1 MSKGPA
7 LRTAVFSLLLVVVN
21 SAHAE
26 NLLDIY
32 FVAEQQEPTL
42 RSAAAERQAARE
54 RHKQS
59 IANLLPQADLTASAR
74 SSSVE
79 YGQFSVDD
87 TGLGYGVSLTQPI
100 YHHDSYKLMAQTRS
114 GIQQSDAEFEAAQR
128 NLMIRVAERYFTV
141 LGFQDNLEFVRAEK
155 EAVGRQLEQTR
166 QRFEVGLI
174 AVTDVHES
182 QAAYDVTVAS
192 EIAAEN
198 AVSAARES
206 LRELTGRYHD
216 SLSRLVENL
225 PLIPPEPADVK
236 SWVDTALSTNYSL
249 QATRTQVEIARDEL
263 RRQQAG
269 HYPALDLVGQYNYLE
284 DGGPTY
290 NDESVSNSLVMLQL
304 SVPISRGGATMA
316 RADEAR
322 YKLDQAIENLEQT
335 TRNIHRQTS
344 DAYRGVLAAIS
355 QVKAFEQALVSTQS
369 ALTASEA
376 GLEVGTRTTV
386 DVLSTRR
393 ELFRAQRDHARAR
406 YDYILGILRLK
417 EAAGT
422 LAIADFEKVVQ
433 SLD

>member
-1 MSKGPA
+1 MANGSAPRVAA
-7 LRTAVFSLLLVVVN
+7 LALLCSLVFP
-21 SAHAE
+21 AHAE
-26 NLLDIY
+26 NLLDVY

-42 RSAAAERQAARE
+42 RSAAAARQAARE

-79 YGQFSVDD
+79 YGDFSTED

-128 NLMIRVAERYFTV
+128 NLMIRVAERYFTALAV
-141 LGFQDNLEFVRAEK
+141 QDNLDFVRAEK

-198 AVSAARES
+198 AVSGAREA
-206 LRELTGRYHD
+206 LRELSGRYHD

-225 PLIPPEPADVK
+225 PLTPPEPADVK

-269 HYPALDLVGQYNYLE
+269 HYPALDLIGQYNYLE

-290 NDESVSNSLVMLQL
+290 NDLSVSNTLVMLQL
-304 SVPISRGGATMA
+304 SVPISRGGGTMA
-316 RADEAR
+316 RAGEAR
-322 YKLDQAIENLEQT
+322 YRLDQSLETLEQT
-335 TRNIHRQTS
+335 TRNIHRQVK
-344 DAYRGVLAAIS
+344 DAYLSVLASIS
-355 QVKAFEQALVSTQS
+355 QVKALEQALVSTQS

-386 DVLSTRR
+386 DVLTTRR

-406 YDYILGILRLK
+406 YDYILSLLRLK

-422 LAIADFEKVVQ
+422 LAIADFEELVQ
-433 SLD
+433 WLN